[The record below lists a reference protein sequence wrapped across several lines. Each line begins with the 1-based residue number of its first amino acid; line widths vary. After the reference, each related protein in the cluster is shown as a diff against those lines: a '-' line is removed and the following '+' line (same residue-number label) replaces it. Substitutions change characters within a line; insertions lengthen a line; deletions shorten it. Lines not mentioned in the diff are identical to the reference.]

1 MIIDDLLKM
10 TDREIKKY
18 IKSCGITK
26 IEDIF
31 SSKVFI
37 EKLALE
43 DVGTIGPKKDIELL
57 DKKAVLKTY
66 HRNQVN
72 SLKVSI
78 YYNYAPDM
86 PNTPAIELTL
96 RFYNGTNGK
105 LGVVHWEESYN
116 GFIYKI
122 KNDYFDANNP
132 DDLYIWKV
140 TKYSDY
146 KRPWDYLEAL
156 KEERKQL
163 DPLLTEATNALWNG
177 ELDSLFLMYTGEK
190 INPYKNQFTAAV
202 SYTTMISLGSQN
214 GLNLEDAFVC
224 YIAGVLY
231 EKQYSKGEFE
241 LVKKAVINH
250 INTETSGGYRSDV
263 MKYLEGMYSNKDS
276 REYIKK
282 ILLANVDKEIL
293 KHEALRR
300 LEKQKEIISSKFGL
314 DPEYFKIEICE

>member
-10 TDREIKKY
+10 TDREVKKY

-26 IEDIF
+26 IEDMF
-31 SSKVFI
+31 NSKNVI
-37 EKLALE
+37 EKLNLE

-57 DKKAVLKTY
+57 DKKAILKAY

-72 SLKVSI
+72 SLKISI

-96 RFYNGTNGK
+96 RLYNGTNGK

-122 KNDYFDANNP
+122 KNDYFDANYP

-156 KEERKQL
+156 KEERKSL

-190 INPYKNQFTAAV
+190 INPYKNQFNASCDFV
-202 SYTTMISLGSQN
+202 KMISLGSKN
-214 GLNLEDAFVC
+214 NLNLEDAFIC
-224 YIAGVLY
+224 FITEVLY
-231 EKQYSKGEFE
+231 EKQFCLGEFE
-241 LVKKAVINH
+241 LVKKVI
-250 INTETSGGYRSDV
+250 INYINNITGGYISDV
-263 MKYLEGMYSNKDS
+263 TKYLDEMYSNKDC
-276 REYIKK
+276 REYIRK
-282 ILLANVDKEIL
+282 ILLSNVDKEIL

-300 LEKQKEIISSKFGL
+300 LEKQKEIISSEFGL
-314 DPEYFKIEICE
+314 DSEYFKIEICE

>member
-18 IKSCGITK
+18 IKSCGVTK

-31 SSKVFI
+31 NSKNFI
-37 EKLALE
+37 EKLSLE

-57 DKKAVLKTY
+57 DKKAILKAY

-72 SLKVSI
+72 SLKISI

-96 RFYNGTNGK
+96 RLYNGTNGK

-122 KNDYFDANNP
+122 KNDYFDANYP
-132 DDLYIWKV
+132 DELYIWKV
-140 TKYSDY
+140 TKFSDY

-156 KEERKQL
+156 KEERKHL

-177 ELDSLFLMYTGEK
+177 ELDSLFLLYTGEK
-190 INPYKNQFTAAV
+190 INPYRNQFSAACDFV
-202 SYTTMISLGSQN
+202 KMISLGSKN
-214 GLNLEDAFVC
+214 NLSLEDAFVC
-224 YIAGVLY
+224 FITEVLY
-231 EKQYSKGEFE
+231 EKQYTKDEFIT
-241 LVKKAVINH
+241 VKKPIIDYLNNA
-250 INTETSGGYRSDV
+250 TGGYRGDIE
-263 MKYLEGMYSNKDS
+263 KYLENLYSDKDS
-276 REYIKK
+276 RDYIKK
-282 ILLANVDKEIL
+282 VLISNVDKEIL
-293 KHEALRR
+293 KKEAYKR
-300 LEKQKEIISSKFGL
+300 LQKQKELISEEFGL
-314 DPEYFKIEICE
+314 DPDYFRIEEK

>member
-10 TDREIKKY
+10 TDREVKKY

-26 IEDIF
+26 IEDMF
-31 SSKVFI
+31 NSKNFI
-37 EKLALE
+37 EKLNLE

-57 DKKAVLKTY
+57 DKKAILKAY

-72 SLKVSI
+72 SLKISI

-96 RFYNGTNGK
+96 RLYNGTNGK

-116 GFIYKI
+116 GFIYKL
-122 KNDYFDANNP
+122 KNDYFDANYP

-156 KEERKQL
+156 KEERRSL
-163 DPLLTEATNALWNG
+163 DPLLTEATNALRNG
-177 ELDSLFLMYTGEK
+177 EFDSLFLMYTGEK
-190 INPYKNQFTAAV
+190 INPYKNQFNAACDFV
-202 SYTTMISLGSQN
+202 KMISLGSQN
-214 GLNLEDAFVC
+214 NLSLEDAFICFVTE
-224 YIAGVLY
+224 VLY
-231 EKQYSKGEFE
+231 EKQYCPGEFE
-241 LVKKAVINH
+241 LVKKSVINH
-250 INTETSGGYRSDV
+250 INNETGGYITDIT
-263 MKYLEGMYSNKDS
+263 KYLDNLYSRKDS
-276 REYIKK
+276 RDYIKK
-282 ILLANVDKEIL
+282 ILLSNVDKEIL

-300 LEKQKEIISSKFGL
+300 LEKQKEIISSEFGL
-314 DPEYFKIEICE
+314 DSEYFKIEICE